1 MNFVCR
7 RNLSASNVS
16 DTSDNDISIS
26 PREELFGAK
35 SAVPSMNRH
44 SKETTVN
51 KQKPGTAIG
60 SCTNDSSRNN
70 TVVINNSP
78 NKSRN
83 EDATPDLDT
92 CTGGVLSM
100 RLSQQRVRQQQAEVP
115 SAGITECEPINYCI
129 ITIM

>member
-7 RNLSASNVS
+7 RNSSASNVS
-16 DTSDNDISIS
+16 DKSDNDISIS
-26 PREELFGAK
+26 PHEELFGAK

-44 SKETTVN
+44 SKETTIN

-60 SCTNDSSRNN
+60 SRINDSSRND
-70 TVVINNSP
+70 TVVQNNSP
-78 NKSRN
+78 NKSRS

-100 RLSQQRVRQQQAEVP
+100 KLSQQRVRQQQAKVP
-115 SAGITECEPINYCI
+115 SAGITECEPVSYCL